1 MRAKWGKG
9 VIVVMYID
17 YSKYPFALS
26 QRELVELYV
35 ERPSVLASRDATLR
49 EKLSIIVKEII
60 ERGELP
66 YNACSSIEECVL
78 LYYTILDLAKAI
90 GDKWFQNRVALVYS
104 KYASRSMVQESPE
117 KLLLLGR
124 KLGLE
129 VLLVSGEPDIP
140 KIPMVSK
147 SGKVVRFVPC
157 EFAVSV
163 LSYLRV
169 VSRRLIHD
177 QSYNL
182 INNIVKNGYVYLDQK
197 TYQRVLEE
205 AVLNTILSTIEE
217 SSPPLG
223 LEEFTRLVADIK
235 KLLVE
240 GRREQYVEPI
250 EKEKTQVAVKIELK
264 SGKLPI
270 IEDLFP
276 PCITRIISIL
286 RSGGNPSHVERFNLA
301 AFLGSIG
308 LDVDSVLEY
317 FKTSADFNEKIARYQ
332 VEHILGIRGG
342 KKKYLPYSCEK
353 MRTSGI
359 CPIQEQCKGGKN
371 PVAVYKYNIRK
382 YLKTSKE
389 NKDADK
395 AAGGI

>member
-1 MRAKWGKG
+1 M
-9 VIVVMYID
+9 VMYID
-17 YSKYPFALS
+17 YSKYPFAFS
-26 QRELVELYV
+26 QQELVEVYV
-35 ERPSVLASRDATLR
+35 ERPSVLVSRDTTLR
-49 EKLSIIVKEII
+49 EKLGVIVREIIV
-60 ERGELP
+60 RGELP
-66 YNACSSIEECVL
+66 QNACSSIEECIL
-78 LYYTILDLAKAI
+78 LYYTVLDLAKAV

-104 KYASRSMVQESPE
+104 KYASRNMEQESPE

-129 VLLVSGEPDIP
+129 VLLVSGGPSVP
-140 KIPMVSK
+140 KILVVSR
-147 SGKVVRFVPC
+147 SGRGLRFIPC
-157 EFAVSV
+157 EFAISV

-177 QSYNL
+177 QSYSL
-182 INNIVKNGYVYLDQK
+182 VNNIVNNGYVYLDQK

-205 AVLNTILSTIEE
+205 AILNTILSNIEE

-223 LEEFTRLVADIK
+223 LEDFAKLVAETE

-240 GRREQYVEPI
+240 SRREQYVEPT
-250 EKEKTQVAVKIELK
+250 ERRSTQIGVRVELK
-264 SGKLPI
+264 SEELPVF
-270 IEDLFP
+270 ENLFP
-276 PCITRIISIL
+276 PCIVRIISIL

-317 FKTSADFNEKIARYQ
+317 FKKSADFNEKIARYQ
-332 VEHILGIRGG
+332 VEHILGVRGG

-353 MRTSGI
+353 MRASGI
-359 CPIQEQCKGGKN
+359 CPVQEQCKGGKN
-371 PVAVYKYNIRK
+371 PIAVYKYNAVRH
-382 YLKTSKE
+382 LKTSRE
-389 NKDADK
+389 SSSADK

>member
-1 MRAKWGKG
+1 M
-9 VIVVMYID
+9 VMYID

-26 QRELVELYV
+26 QQELVELYV
-35 ERPSVLASRDATLR
+35 ERPSVLVSKDPALR

-66 YNACSSIEECVL
+66 YNVCSSIEECIL

-104 KYASRSMVQESPE
+104 KYASRNMDQESPE

-129 VLLVSGEPDIP
+129 VLLVSGESNIP
-140 KIPMVSK
+140 KILVVSK
-147 SGKVVRFVPC
+147 SGKGARFVPC
-157 EFAVSV
+157 EFAISV

-169 VSRRLIHD
+169 VSRRLAHD
-177 QSYNL
+177 QSYSL
-182 INNIVKNGYVYLDQK
+182 VNNIVNNGYVYLDQK

-205 AVLNTILSTIEE
+205 AILNTVLLNIEE

-223 LEEFTRLVADIK
+223 LEDFTKLVADTE
-235 KLLVE
+235 KLLIE
-240 GRREQYVEPI
+240 SRREQYVEPT
-250 EKEKTQVAVKIELK
+250 ERRSTQISVRVELK
-264 SGKLPI
+264 SEKLPVF
-270 IEDLFP
+270 ENLFP
-276 PCITRIISIL
+276 PCIARIIGIL

-301 AFLGSIG
+301 AFLGNIG

-353 MRTSGI
+353 MRASGI
-359 CPIQEQCKGGKN
+359 CPVQEQCKGGKN
-371 PVAVYKYNIRK
+371 PIAVYKYNTIRH
-382 YLKTSKE
+382 LKISRG
-389 NKDADK
+389 NNNVDK